1 MVEFLPLFAG
11 GIELGILVALGL
23 LFGGYKLLPKALHGL
38 GRATREPER
47 GFEEHSEG
55 DDGR

>member
-1 MVEFLPLFAG
+1 VT
-11 GIELGILVALGL
+11 LGL
-23 LFGGYKLLPKALHGL
+23 LLGGYKLLPKAFHGL

-55 DDGR
+55 DDVG